1 MNTHTYAHSRQS
13 YYFLLKMFYFFIN
26 KFLLKNRCRKL
37 RMFFDIG
44 SKIPDKKRYIYK
56 SNL

>member
-1 MNTHTYAHSRQS
+1 
-13 YYFLLKMFYFFIN
+13 MFYFFIN